1 MKLIKIQL
9 HKDWKIDRTFIDD
22 DILHFYY
29 KDKYYTTIDGFF
41 KCETNIYDIIKR
53 FNRDIK
59 IKKILK
65 GEK

>member
-29 KDKYYTTIDGFF
+29 NDKYYTTIDGFF
-41 KCETNIYDIIKR
+41 KYENNIYDIIKR

-65 GEK
+65 GDE